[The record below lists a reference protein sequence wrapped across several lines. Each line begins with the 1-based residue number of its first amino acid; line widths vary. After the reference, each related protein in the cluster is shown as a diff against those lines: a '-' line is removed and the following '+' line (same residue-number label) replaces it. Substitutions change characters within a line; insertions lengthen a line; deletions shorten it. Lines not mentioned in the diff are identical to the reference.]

1 MNEGWHQNIKFKKI
15 ITMKIN
21 PENELVAMQS
31 QSKIVNYSKD
41 YGTLG
46 TKLRKNQI

>member
-1 MNEGWHQNIKFKKI
+1 
-15 ITMKIN
+15 MKIN
-21 PENELVAMQS
+21 PEKTLVAMQS
-31 QSKIVNYSKD
+31 QSKTVKYSKD